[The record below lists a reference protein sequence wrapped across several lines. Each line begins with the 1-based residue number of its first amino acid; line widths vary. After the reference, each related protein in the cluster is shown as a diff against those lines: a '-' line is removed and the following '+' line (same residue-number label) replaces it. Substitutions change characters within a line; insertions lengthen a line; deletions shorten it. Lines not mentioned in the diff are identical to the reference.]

1 MPSHTVQLFGHY
13 RDYYTDGSV
22 NIELI
27 ENATVRDAAE
37 ALIESDARFQ
47 GIIGICRFAVNDA
60 YATLDMEIPA
70 NAALALIPPVS
81 GG

>member
-60 YATLDMEIPA
+60 YPHTIRTESEAGRWHMP
-70 NAALALIPPVS
+70 S
-81 GG
+81 